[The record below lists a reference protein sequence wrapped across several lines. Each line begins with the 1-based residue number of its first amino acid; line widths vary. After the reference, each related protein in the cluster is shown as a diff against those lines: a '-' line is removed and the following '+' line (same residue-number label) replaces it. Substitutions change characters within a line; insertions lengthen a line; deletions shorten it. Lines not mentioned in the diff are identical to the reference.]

1 MSPRL
6 SCTERRLSGAKGND
20 NEDAPGRNGDGAN
33 EAERYK
39 RISVAISAPAERN
52 IETAGNEPILSWHFR
67 RTTPFD
73 TLIIVIILVAGL
85 GVIGRSQRSA
95 HA

>member
-1 MSPRL
+1 MLEKGTSGLMSGEGKRAAASRPRTAL
-6 SCTERRLSGAKGND
+6 FLDST
-20 NEDAPGRNGDGAN
+20 
-33 EAERYK
+33 
-39 RISVAISAPAERN
+39 RISAAISALAERN
-52 IETAGNEPILSWHFR
+52 IETAGNGPILSWHFR
-67 RTTPFD
+67 RATPFD